1 MPESAAAVADDDLVQ
16 AHEWDDAIGEIGIEW
31 PVHARG
37 TRWAIAGWGV
47 APFNADGPVTT
58 ISEITLHAKA
68 SGIIWAEVVMFT
80 DEDGQPIY
88 RTPAKLHLG
97 EDGKPVTG
105 TFRFLVTEMRIA
117 APQEIKPLK
126 HAKRGTASN
135 LTPKTR

>member
-1 MPESAAAVADDDLVQ
+1 MPESAVAVADDDLVQ

-31 PVHARG
+31 PVHAQG

-47 APFNADGPVTT
+47 SPFNADGPVTT
-58 ISEITLHAKA
+58 ISEVTLHAKA
-68 SGIIWAEVVMFT
+68 SGILWAEVVMFT

-88 RTPAKLHLG
+88 RTPAKLHPG

-105 TFRFLVTEMRIA
+105 TFRFVVTEMRIA
-117 APQEIKPLK
+117 EVQELK

-135 LTPKTR
+135 LRLKTR